1 MESRNSLHLSTH
13 ESFLLIARGF
23 LLSIGLN
30 ESIEDRN
37 AFVQSSLSPKL
48 EFVEENNGMA
58 KYKVNK
64 RDIDLGELLQKI
76 IQLQKEE
83 VVMSWSVAQSSLDDV
98 FLKVCM
104 HHERL

>member
-1 MESRNSLHLSTH
+1 MT
-13 ESFLLIARGF
+13 
-23 LLSIGLN
+23 
-30 ESIEDRN
+30 
-37 AFVQSSLSPKL
+37 
-48 EFVEENNGMA
+48 
-58 KYKVNK
+58 KYKVDK
-64 RDIDLGELLQKI
+64 RDVDLGELLQKI